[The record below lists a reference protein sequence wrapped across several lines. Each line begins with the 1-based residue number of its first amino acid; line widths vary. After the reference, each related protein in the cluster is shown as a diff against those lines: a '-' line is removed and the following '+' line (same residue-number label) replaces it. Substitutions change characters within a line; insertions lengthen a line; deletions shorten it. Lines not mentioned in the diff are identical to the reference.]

1 MNTFLRKNKSTLL
14 LLAAFLLGW
23 LIMVVF
29 RTDKTQELF
38 NHPQKGQVYILK
50 SGTEY
55 APLFLDSLT
64 TNEYFFYDYS
74 YVFKG
79 AVPERNQLTI
89 DEFVT
94 SFYVIYDQQEM
105 NRLNE
110 KGQLVKIFPN
120 ID

>member
-1 MNTFLRKNKSTLL
+1 MNTFLGKNKSTLL

-23 LIMVVF
+23 LMMIVL
-29 RTDKTQELF
+29 RTDETQECF

-50 SGTEY
+50 SGEEY

-64 TNEYFFYDYS
+64 TNEYYFYDYS

-79 AVPERNQLTI
+79 AVPERNQLTK
-89 DEFVT
+89 DEFVA
-94 SFYVIYDQQEM
+94 SFYVIYSKQEM
-105 NRLNE
+105 SRLNE
-110 KGQLVKIFPN
+110 EEHLVKIFPN